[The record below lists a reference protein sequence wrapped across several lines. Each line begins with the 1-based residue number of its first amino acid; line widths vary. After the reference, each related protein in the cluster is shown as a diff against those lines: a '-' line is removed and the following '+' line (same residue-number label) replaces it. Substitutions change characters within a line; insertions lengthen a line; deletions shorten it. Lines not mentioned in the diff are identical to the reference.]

1 MFYKWSKRE
10 ISIVFYIFAQKNESI
25 YTEFLQIIVDQSSGL
40 WKPYDCIVDFELI
53 IWDGIHKVFPDTMI
67 YTCLFHFKQDT
78 FRWVTSKE
86 LFYRIIL
93 IKYSINKEFI
103 STIDKDFSILY
114 EQPTEEEFNK

>member
-1 MFYKWSKRE
+1 
-10 ISIVFYIFAQKNESI
+10 
-25 YTEFLQIIVDQSSGL
+25 
-40 WKPYDCIVDFELI
+40 
-53 IWDGIHKVFPDTMI
+53 
-67 YTCLFHFKQDT
+67 
-78 FRWVTSKE
+78 VTSKE